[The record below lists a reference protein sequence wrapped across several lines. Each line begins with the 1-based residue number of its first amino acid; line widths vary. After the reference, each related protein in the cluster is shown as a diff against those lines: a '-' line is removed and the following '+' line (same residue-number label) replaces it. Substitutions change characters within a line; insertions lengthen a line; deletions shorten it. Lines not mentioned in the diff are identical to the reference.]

1 VITTA
6 TDSSPK
12 GEYSMTADGT
22 WTIKFRTPG
31 GEREAKLVIN
41 ADGAALSGTFDGAP
55 LDDGR
60 VDGTE
65 ITFSAKLTTPF
76 KVKIKCVADID
87 GDTITGKAKAA
98 IMTIPFAGTRDAN

>member
-1 VITTA
+1 
-6 TDSSPK
+6 
-12 GEYSMTADGT
+12 MTVDGT

-31 GEREAKLVIN
+31 GEREAKLVVKT
-41 ADGAALSGTFDGAP
+41 DGTLLQGTFDGAP

-60 VDGTE
+60 VDGTAV
-65 ITFSAKLTTPF
+65 TFSAKLTTPF
-76 KVKIKCVADID
+76 KVKIKCAADVD